1 MGKEC
6 FTCGNKITTELS
18 KEDGEKLRKERKSL
32 FRPTLIFHCGLDGRE
47 IKQVDPACEYYVA
60 NPEMVIIRKELSDT
74 AKRLREELNKK

>member
-18 KEDGEKLRKERKSL
+18 KEYGEKLRKERNLL

-47 IKQVDPACEYYVA
+47 IKQVDPACDMYVA
-60 NPEMVIIRKELSDT
+60 DADMVMVRKELSDT
-74 AKRLREELNKK
+74 VKKLRKELNKS